1 MALKNGDVG
10 DLPAIV
16 REAMLG
22 SRQAFGILV
31 ERYSGLVYHLLFR
44 IVGGAAGREETV
56 RDLCQ
61 DVFLKAFTSLRSLRD
76 PEKFP
81 SWLATVARRRAIDH
95 LRRRGPA
102 EVSLD
107 EGRFDVPDSS
117 VPEPSR
123 RSLLDHR
130 RELLEEAIG
139 MLGER
144 DRSLITLAYFDEL
157 RPREVAGILNI
168 PEGNLRVYLHRA
180 RRRLRELL
188 RGKEDE
194 LLTG

>member
-1 MALKNGDVG
+1 MKITSIEKITDFSHLNMFNITYLDM
-10 DLPAIV
+10 DN
-16 REAMLG
+16 REKIWRLA
-22 SRQAFGILV
+22 SRN
-31 ERYSGLVYHLLFR
+31 
-44 IVGGAAGREETV
+44 
-56 RDLCQ
+56 
-61 DVFLKAFTSLRSLRD
+61 
-76 PEKFP
+76 PEPKCV
-81 SWLATVARRRAIDH
+81 T
-95 LRRRGPA
+95 
-102 EVSLD
+102 
-107 EGRFDVPDSS
+107 GRFDVPDSS

>member
-1 MALKNGDVG
+1 LALKNGDVG
-10 DLPAIV
+10 DLPAVV
-16 REAMLG
+16 REAMQG
-22 SRQAFGILV
+22 CRQAFDILV

-44 IVGGAAGREETV
+44 IVGGAAGREESV

-81 SWLATVARRRAIDH
+81 AWLATMTRRLAIDH
-95 LRRRGPA
+95 LRRKGPS

-107 EGRFDVPDSS
+107 ERGLDLPDSS
-117 VPEPSR
+117 VPDPSR
-123 RSLLDHR
+123 RSTLDRR

-157 RPREVAGILNI
+157 RPSEVAGILSI